1 MILTLGNPYL
11 LSAHTIN
18 LGMATKS
25 KQLWP
30 QSSRENL
37 LGRVACFSLNH
48 TCGLGWKFSFRL
60 VYSCTFFDD
69 FFKMPHFGN
78 APFPNEILG
87 LQLPLGS
94 VLRNALFLTS
104 IYNCLSLVL
113 ISGPLGS
120 LFTPTVIGKGSRL
133 PLFFIRFRVN
143 PGPQGQR
150 IGSSV
155 NKTSLTWKIFHL
167 DSIKMF
173 GSWLM
178 PIDKVVLI
186 QITCSNHFS

>member
-18 LGMATKS
+18 LGMATES

-37 LGRVACFSLNH
+37 LSRAACFSLSH
-48 TCGLGWKFSFRL
+48 TCGLGWEFSFRL

-69 FFKMPHFGN
+69 FFKMPHFEN
-78 APFPNEILG
+78 APFSNEILG

-94 VLRNALFLTS
+94 VFSKRLFLTS

-113 ISGPLGS
+113 ISSPLGS
-120 LFTPTVIGKGSRL
+120 LL
-133 PLFFIRFRVN
+133 PQLWLVRDRDFPYSSFVFGWILGHKDR
-143 PGPQGQR
+143 GQAA
-150 IGSSV
+150 V
-155 NKTSLTWKIFHL
+155 
-167 DSIKMF
+167 
-173 GSWLM
+173 
-178 PIDKVVLI
+178 
-186 QITCSNHFS
+186 

>member
-1 MILTLGNPYL
+1 MRVLQEFYQHNFNTLGNPFVVCPYHQFGHGNQIETAMTSKLQGKSPRQGSL
-11 LSAHTIN
+11 LLLTILVILDGN
-18 LGMATKS
+18 SHFVLFIAV
-25 KQLWP
+25 L
-30 QSSRENL
+30 
-37 LGRVACFSLNH
+37 FSM
-48 TCGLGWKFSFRL
+48 T
-60 VYSCTFFDD
+60 

-113 ISGPLGS
+113 ISSPLGS
-120 LFTPTVIGKGSRL
+120 LLTPTVIGKGSRL

-150 IGSSV
+150 TGSSAD
-155 NKTSLTWKIFHL
+155 KTFL
-167 DSIKMF
+167 
-173 GSWLM
+173 
-178 PIDKVVLI
+178 V
-186 QITCSNHFS
+186 